1 MLKSLFFREYK
12 KPFHYKKL
20 VFQTRKKIFFVWK
33 TVFVKNYENFVLEK
47 YKKFLVSK

>member
-20 VFQTRKKIFFVWK
+20 VFQTRTLFWK